1 MGATTSAE
9 GIQVIRTL
17 ATVIPRGEILP
28 SGAALPSSNSQGF
41 DRGDDLELL
50 LSITFF
56 QPRIATRP
64 TKTPRSPR
72 TRDFDFPILQDGC
85 RSPRSG
91 YTPVSQVGSTK
102 QGDGQCSPVLPLTNS
117 PLFGRQ
123 LTPKDAISLR
133 TQTRNRFGWRF
144 YRGVFSQSVKLFG

>member
-64 TKTPRSPR
+64 TETPRSPR
-72 TRDFDFPILQDGC
+72 TRDFDFPILQEEKVGYLTAC
-85 RSPRSG
+85 PR
-91 YTPVSQVGSTK
+91 
-102 QGDGQCSPVLPLTNS
+102 
-117 PLFGRQ
+117 
-123 LTPKDAISLR
+123 
-133 TQTRNRFGWRF
+133 
-144 YRGVFSQSVKLFG
+144 